1 MKDNLFD
8 FADKNFDENKKDEK
22 LTEEL
27 KKRAEKI
34 DKTTKENIN
43 NLYNKYKNY
52 SEQDLL
58 NEFLATSKDKI
69 KDGSLSKEKLEG
81 TINTLSP
88 YITSEQKSFLDNL
101 IKKLEDD

>member
-8 FADKNFDENKKDEK
+8 FADKNFEENKKDEE

-27 KKRAEKI
+27 KKRAENI

-58 NEFLATSKDKI
+58 NEFLTTSKDKI
-69 KDGSLSKEKLEG
+69 KDGSLSKEKLES